1 MTNNN
6 NSFNAANSFCS
17 VQNSTSDHG
26 FGLVSLVNCRAFIF
40 MRLTPPPSPFN
51 VTRNFEFCS
60 SNWCSSGT
68 GINTSNVA
76 KTNGSNSMN
85 QKRGA
90 ERLFQYFEAE
100 DSDPE
105 DYAR

>member
-40 MRLTPPPSPFN
+40 MRLTPPPPPRLMSLE
-51 VTRNFEFCS
+51 TLNFV
-60 SNWCSSGT
+60 
-68 GINTSNVA
+68 VA
-76 KTNGSNSMN
+76 IGV
-85 QKRGA
+85 QV
-90 ERLFQYFEAE
+90 ELV
-100 DSDPE
+100 
-105 DYAR
+105 